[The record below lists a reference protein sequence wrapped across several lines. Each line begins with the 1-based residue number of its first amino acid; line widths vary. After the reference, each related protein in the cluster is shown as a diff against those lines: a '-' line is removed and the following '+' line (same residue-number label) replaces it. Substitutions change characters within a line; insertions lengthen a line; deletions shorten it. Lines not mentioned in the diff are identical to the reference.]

1 MRSFR
6 IRSRHLAP
14 RWLKRIGMGFV
25 AASLAL
31 TLQGCANTPPAQ
43 SAPASST
50 TPTASGPN
58 TPNHQANT
66 TGYNQYET
74 THEAVNFLGGSA
86 EAIAKL
92 MDKAF
97 AEYGRP
103 NAYIKGEEGGGA
115 FVVGV
120 RYGKGEL
127 VTKSGKTATVYWQG
141 PSIGWDFGADAG
153 KVFMLVYNLPQLD
166 LIYQRFAGVNGSLYF
181 LGGFGMNYLRSQN
194 IIVAPIRVGVG
205 LRLGASVG
213 YIQFTQEHSYLPF

>member
-1 MRSFR
+1 MRSFH
-6 IRSRHLAP
+6 IRRRPSTP
-14 RWLKRIGMGFV
+14 RWLKRIGLGFM

-31 TLQGCANTPPAQ
+31 ALQGCANNPPAQ
-43 SAPASST
+43 SAATPST
-50 TPTASGPN
+50 TPTAPGAN
-58 TPNHQANT
+58 TSNPQANT
-66 TGYNQYET
+66 TGYDQYET

-127 VTKSGKTATVYWQG
+127 VTKSGQRATVYWQG

-153 KVFMLVYNLPQLD
+153 KVFMLVYNLPQPD

-181 LGGFGMNYLRSQN
+181 VGGFGMNYLRSQN
-194 IIVAPIRVGVG
+194 IVVAPIRVGVG

-213 YIQFTQEHSYLPF
+213 YIQFTQDHSYLPF